1 MNRSTLSP
9 GQAPGAEIP
18 HQQAI
23 CDVIPNGDGG
33 TLSMSPNKTQQE
45 RWEDRKAMPKWT
57 LHWYPLAGTLIPMAT
72 QRKQRNDRVQ
82 VPRDPALDR
91 AIKRGRAA
99 LGPSTPTSKVVRELA
114 LRGAE
119 AFEGDEAAQKGAVD
133 FALSVADGTSGLDL
147 DRLRSARE
155 RAWGR

>member
-1 MNRSTLSP
+1 MPPLEREPAPTLSARNDYRTSEDFP
-9 GQAPGAEIP
+9 FPSRFDDAIP
-18 HQQAI
+18 LVPVSGYTH
-23 CDVIPNGDGG
+23 
-33 TLSMSPNKTQQE
+33 
-45 RWEDRKAMPKWT
+45 
-57 LHWYPLAGTLIPMAT
+57 PMAT

-99 LGPSTPTSKVVRELA
+99 MGPSTPTSKVVRELA

-119 AFEGDEAAQKGAVD
+119 AFEGDEAAERKAVD

-147 DRLRSARE
+147 ERLRSARE

>member
-1 MNRSTLSP
+1 M
-9 GQAPGAEIP
+9 G
-18 HQQAI
+18 
-23 CDVIPNGDGG
+23 
-33 TLSMSPNKTQQE
+33 
-45 RWEDRKAMPKWT
+45 
-57 LHWYPLAGTLIPMAT
+57 PLPLVPASGYTHPIAT

-99 LGPSTPTSKVVRELA
+99 MGPSTPTSKVVRELA

-119 AFEGDEAAQKGAVD
+119 AFEGDEAAERNAVD

>member
-1 MNRSTLSP
+1 VSASGYT
-9 GQAPGAEIP
+9 
-18 HQQAI
+18 HF
-23 CDVIPNGDGG
+23 V
-33 TLSMSPNKTQQE
+33 
-45 RWEDRKAMPKWT
+45 
-57 LHWYPLAGTLIPMAT
+57 AT

-91 AIKRGRAA
+91 AIRRGRAA
-99 LGPSTPTSKVVRELA
+99 MGSSTPTSKVVRELA

-119 AFEGDEAAQKGAVD
+119 AFEGDEAAGRKAMD

-147 DRLRSARE
+147 ERLQSARE

>member
-1 MNRSTLSP
+1 MPPRAGADPTLSARDDYRVGRYFP
-9 GQAPGAEIP
+9 SASHLRRDCKRFARPFLWYP
-18 HQQAI
+18 P
-23 CDVIPNGDGG
+23 VG
-33 TLSMSPNKTQQE
+33 TLHP
-45 RWEDRKAMPKWT
+45 
-57 LHWYPLAGTLIPMAT
+57 IAT

-91 AIKRGRAA
+91 AIKRARTAMGS
-99 LGPSTPTSKVVRELA
+99 STPTSKVVRELA

-119 AFEGDEAAQKGAVD
+119 AFEGDEASERKAMD

-147 DRLRSARE
+147 ERLRSARE

>member
-1 MNRSTLSP
+1 
-9 GQAPGAEIP
+9 
-18 HQQAI
+18 
-23 CDVIPNGDGG
+23 
-33 TLSMSPNKTQQE
+33 
-45 RWEDRKAMPKWT
+45 
-57 LHWYPLAGTLIPMAT
+57 MAT

-99 LGPSTPTSKVVRELA
+99 MGPSTPTSKVVRELA

-119 AFEGDEAAQKGAVD
+119 AFEGDEVAERKAAD

-147 DRLRSARE
+147 ERLRSVRE